1 MEGAAGGADDRAVR
15 EERGFTLIELL
26 MVVTI
31 IGILLAI
38 AVPTY
43 LGARER
49 SEDRAVQ
56 SNLRT
61 AFVASRIYFTQ
72 EREYTDVADDMSE
85 IEPSVRWQDAPLDES
100 SQANDIYVDV
110 AGGGDTVVLGARTRS
125 GWCFFL
131 RDVVGGADGGTYYDG
146 EAAADGTCAP
156 PAPAEIDRPNWSG
169 RVD

>member
-1 MEGAAGGADDRAVR
+1 MQRAGRGADDRAVR

-72 EREYTDVADDMSE
+72 ESAFTDSTGDMSE
-85 IEPSVRWQDAPLDES
+85 IEPTIQWQNDPLDES
-100 SQANDIYVDV
+100 SDPNAVYVATDGDDV
-110 AGGGDTVVLGARTRS
+110 IVLGARTAS

-131 RDVVGGADGGTYYDG
+131 RDIVGGLDGGTYYDG
-146 EAAADGTCAP
+146 EAASDGTCAP
-156 PAPAEIDRPNWSG
+156 PAPAQIDQPRWSG